1 MMRDGRTDS
10 TSDGCTST
18 KFPCGQCLEEC
29 KSGSLQCHQC
39 AIWFHNDCVRVP
51 SSILSQLKKVP
62 GLLWKC
68 QSCNKS
74 GETFP
79 ISTSKFDEKFDSY
92 FKVLKSESESL
103 LTRTIESFEVSL
115 KPIKESL
122 ALLQKSIAELKS
134 SSSKTL
140 PSSAQDSV
148 KSENM
153 PNVPT
158 SHQFR
163 IDGIYEFD
171 LNSDKTGQ
179 YRKKLLDHDYH
190 SLSDIL
196 DFIGE
201 SPTIVDL
208 RRIGK
213 FKSDQKRPRTLLVCL
228 SNPWDVKKIL
238 SKGYMLKEYGKPIFL
253 SRALNREEQTLEHEL
268 IKTRRELINAG
279 ESPKNIKIRDLK
291 LIVKGKEFFP
301 STNEEKEK

>member
-1 MMRDGRTDS
+1 MMRDGRTNS

-79 ISTSKFDEKFDSY
+79 ISTSKFDEKFDSS

-134 SSSKTL
+134 L
-140 PSSAQDSV
+140 A
-148 KSENM
+148 
-153 PNVPT
+153 
-158 SHQFR
+158 
-163 IDGIYEFD
+163 
-171 LNSDKTGQ
+171 L
-179 YRKKLLDHDYH
+179 RKPFLHLL
-190 SLSDIL
+190 
-196 DFIGE
+196 
-201 SPTIVDL
+201 
-208 RRIGK
+208 
-213 FKSDQKRPRTLLVCL
+213 
-228 SNPWDVKKIL
+228 KIL
-238 SKGYMLKEYGKPIFL
+238 
-253 SRALNREEQTLEHEL
+253 
-268 IKTRRELINAG
+268 
-279 ESPKNIKIRDLK
+279 
-291 LIVKGKEFFP
+291 
-301 STNEEKEK
+301 